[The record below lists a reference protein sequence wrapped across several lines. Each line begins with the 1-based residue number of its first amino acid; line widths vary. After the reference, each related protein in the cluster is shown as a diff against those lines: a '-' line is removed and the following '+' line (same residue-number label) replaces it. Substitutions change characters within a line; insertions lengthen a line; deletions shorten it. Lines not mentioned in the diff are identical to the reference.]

1 LKTFSPLPP
10 RPLPIDAILPQLQTL
25 LAAAPACVL
34 QAPPGAGKTTRVP
47 LALLTA
53 PWLAGQS
60 MIILEPRRLAATNAA
75 HYLATQLGERVGAQ
89 VGYTIRFE
97 RKVSSATRIE
107 VVTEGI
113 LTRRLQSDPELS
125 GVGLVIFDEIHE
137 RNLNSDLALALCR
150 DAQLGL
156 RPDLRLLAMS
166 ATLDAAPLARLLG
179 DAPLLSSSGRAYPV
193 EIIHLGSPPP
203 RTPLAEAVN
212 VAIRRALKEGE
223 GDLLVFLPGVA
234 EIKRTERLLADL
246 GSELLLCPLYADLP
260 FAAQEKAILPDPE
273 RRKIVLATNIA
284 ETSLTIE
291 GVKIVI
297 DAGLERRPR
306 FDAARGMSALETV
319 RISLASAVQRAGRAG
334 RLAPGRCYRLWSA
347 GEEGILLPHTPPEI
361 RSADL
366 APLALELARWGI
378 VDAATLCWLD
388 PPPAGHLVAA
398 RALLAQL
405 GALDPA
411 GRITH
416 LGQRMADLPAHPRL
430 ARLLLAAHELG
441 ESPLGATLAA
451 LLSERDPLRAGASL
465 PHGSGS
471 DLSDRLELCTGRS
484 ENADAAA
491 CAAIA
496 RAARQFR
503 QLLGCREEAPLA
515 AASPDLLARLLAPA
529 YPDRIGRERE
539 GQHGHYLLA
548 SGVGA
553 CLSSRSRLKPPPW
566 LLALQLRAG
575 RGSEGEIDL
584 ATPLDPATLEQ
595 CVAAQTE
602 AVREVFWDERAERV
616 VGREVRRCGAIVL
629 SERMVAPRPEESV
642 AALCSGI
649 RRLGLECLSWSRA
662 AQQLRGRVRF
672 VATLP
677 QERGWPDLSNA
688 YLLANL
694 EEWLGPFLRNCR
706 SRVDLERCDPLPALL
721 ALLPWQLQRR
731 LDELAPEKLVVPS
744 GSLLPLE
751 YPVDGAPY
759 LEVKLQELFGL
770 GESPRI
776 GGNRVAVVLHLL
788 SPARHPL
795 AVTQDLRSFW
805 DQVYPEVKKEMR
817 GRYPKHPWPDDP
829 WSAVATRHTK
839 KRSGQ

>member
-1 LKTFSPLPP
+1 MK
-10 RPLPIDAILPQLQTL
+10 RNPLPIDEILPRLQSI
-25 LAAAPACVL
+25 LAGATACVL

-47 LALLTA
+47 LELLSA

-60 MIILEPRRLAATNAA
+60 IILLEPRRLAATNAA
-75 HYLATQLGERVGAQ
+75 HYLAAQLGEEVGGR

-97 RKVSSATRIE
+97 RKVSSLTRIE

-113 LTRRLQSDPELS
+113 LTRRLQNDPELS

-156 RPDLRLLAMS
+156 RPELRLLAMS

-179 DAPLLSSSGRAYPV
+179 DAPLLSSSGRSFPV

-203 RTPLAEAVN
+203 RTPVESAINA
-212 VAIRRALKEGE
+212 AIRRALREGE

-234 EIKRTERLLADL
+234 EIKRCERLLADL
-246 GSELLLCPLYADLP
+246 GGDLLICPLYADLP
-260 FAAQEKAILPDPE
+260 FSAQEKAIMPDLG

-284 ETSLTIE
+284 ETSLTID

-297 DAGLERRPR
+297 DGGWERRPR
-306 FDAARGMSALETV
+306 FDAARGMSSLDTV
-319 RISLASAVQRAGRAG
+319 RISLSSAVQRAGRAG

-347 GEEGILLPHTPPEI
+347 GEEGALLPHTPPEI

-388 PPPAGHLVAA
+388 PPPSGHLAAA
-398 RALLAQL
+398 RALLVQL

-411 GRITH
+411 GRITP
-416 LGQRMADLPAHPRL
+416 LGQRMAELPAHPRL
-430 ARLLLAAHELG
+430 SRLLLAAQDAKEG
-441 ESPLGATLAA
+441 PLGATLAA

-465 PHGSGS
+465 PHGSSS
-471 DLSDRLELCTGRS
+471 DVGDRLELCAGRS
-484 ENADAAA
+484 ENSDAAA
-491 CAAIA
+491 CAAIG
-496 RAARQFR
+496 RVARQFR
-503 QLLGCREEAPLA
+503 QLLGVREERTFAAPA
-515 AASPDLLARLLAPA
+515 PELLARLLAPA
-529 YPDRIGRERE
+529 FPDRIGRERD
-539 GQHGHYLLA
+539 GQRGHYLLA

-553 CLSSRSRLKPPPW
+553 QLSMRSRLKPTPW

-575 RGSEGEIDL
+575 RGREGEIDL
-584 ATPLDPATLEQ
+584 ATPLDPVTLEEI
-595 CVAAQTE
+595 VAPQAR
-602 AVREVFWDERAERV
+602 AGREVGWDERAERV
-616 VGREVRRCGAIVL
+616 VAREVRRFGAIL
-629 SERMVAPRPEESV
+629 CSERLVTPQPDEVV
-642 AALCSGI
+642 AALCSGL
-649 RRLGLECLSWSRA
+649 RRLGLERLNWSRA

-672 VATLP
+672 VAALSG
-677 QERGWPDLSNA
+677 ESNWPDFSDA
-688 YLLANL
+688 TLLATL
-694 EEWLGPFLRNCR
+694 EGWLGPFLTNCR
-706 SRVDLERCDPLPALL
+706 SRADLERCDPLPALSARL
-721 ALLPWQLQRR
+721 DWQQQRR
-731 LDELAPEKLVVPS
+731 LDELAPEKLSVPS
-744 GSLLPLE
+744 GSILPLD
-751 YPVDGAPY
+751 YPLDGAPH

-770 GESPRI
+770 GENPRI
-776 GGNRVAVVLHLL
+776 GGQRVAIVLHLL
-788 SPARHPL
+788 SPARRPL
-795 AVTQDLRSFW
+795 AVTQDLRNFW

-839 KRSGQ
+839 KRTKAERE

>member
-1 LKTFSPLPP
+1 MKHSV
-10 RPLPIDAILPQLQTL
+10 LPIDAILPRLQTIL
-25 LAAAPACVL
+25 SSTTACVL

-47 LALLTA
+47 LELLNA
-53 PWLAGQS
+53 PWLVGRS
-60 MIILEPRRLAATNAA
+60 IIMLEPRRLAAINAA
-75 HYLATQLGERVGAQ
+75 HYLASQLGEKVGAQ

-97 RKVSSATRIE
+97 RKVSNLTRIE

-113 LTRRLQSDPELS
+113 LTRRLQNDPELT

-156 RPDLRLLAMS
+156 RPELRILAMS
-166 ATLDAAPLARLLG
+166 ATLDAAPLAKLLG
-179 DAPLLSSSGRAYPV
+179 DAPLLSSSGRSFPV

-203 RTPLAEAVN
+203 RTPLATAIN

-246 GSELLLCPLYADLP
+246 NHELLICPLYADLP
-260 FAAQEKAILPDPE
+260 FAQQEKAILPDSE

-284 ETSLTIE
+284 ETSLTID

-297 DAGLERRPR
+297 DGGLERRPR
-306 FDAARGMSALETV
+306 FDAARGMSSLDTV
-319 RISLASAVQRAGRAG
+319 RISLSSAVQRAGRAG
-334 RLAPGRCYRLWSA
+334 RLAPGRCYRLWSS
-347 GEEGILLPHTPPEI
+347 GEEGTLLPYTPPEI

-378 VDAATLCWLD
+378 VDVATLCWLD
-388 PPPAGHLVAA
+388 PPPSGHLVAA

-411 GRITH
+411 GRITP
-416 LGQRMADLPAHPRL
+416 LGQRMAELPAHPRL
-430 ARLLLAAHELG
+430 SRLLLAAQEAG
-441 ESPLGATLAA
+441 EGSLGATLAA

-465 PHGSGS
+465 SPGSSS
-471 DLSDRLELCTGRS
+471 DVSDRLELCAGCS
-484 ENADAAA
+484 ENGDAAA
-491 CAAIA
+491 CAAID
-496 RAARQFR
+496 RVARQFR
-503 QLLGCREEAPLA
+503 QLLGVREKRTVTV
-515 AASPDLLARLLAPA
+515 ASPELLARLLAPA
-529 YPDRIGRERE
+529 FPDRIGRERD
-539 GQHGHYLLA
+539 GQQGHYLLA

-553 CLSSRSRLKPPPW
+553 KLSTRSRLKPTPW

-584 ATPLDPATLEQ
+584 ATPLDAATLEEI
-595 CVAAQTE
+595 VAPQTT
-602 AVREVFWDERAERV
+602 AGREVGWDERAERV
-616 VGREVRRCGAIVL
+616 VARDVRRFGAIL
-629 SERMVAPRPEESV
+629 FSEKMVTPRPEEV
-642 AALCSGI
+642 VTALCSGV
-649 RRLGLECLSWSRA
+649 RRLGLERLSWSRA
-662 AQQLRGRVRF
+662 AQQLRGRVCF
-672 VATLP
+672 VSALSG
-677 QERGWPDLSNA
+677 ESGWPDFSDVT
-688 YLLANL
+688 LLATL
-694 EEWLGPFLRNCR
+694 EAWLGPFLTNCR
-706 SRVDLERCDPLPALL
+706 TRADLERCDPLPALL
-721 ALLPWQLQRR
+721 ALLDWQQQRR
-731 LDELAPEKLVVPS
+731 LDELAPEKLNVPS
-744 GSLLPLE
+744 GSILPLD
-751 YPVDGAPY
+751 YPLDGVPH

-770 GESPRI
+770 GENPRI
-776 GGNRVAVVLHLL
+776 GGQRVAVVLHLL
-788 SPARHPL
+788 SPARRPL
-795 AVTQDLRSFW
+795 AVTQDLRNFW

>member
-1 LKTFSPLPP
+1 M
-10 RPLPIDAILPQLQTL
+10 RPVLPIDAILPRLQTIL
-25 LAAAPACVL
+25 SGTTACVL

-47 LALLTA
+47 LELLNAL
-53 PWLAGQS
+53 WLAGQS
-60 MIILEPRRLAATNAA
+60 IILLEPRRLAATNAA
-75 HYLATQLGERVGAQ
+75 HYLAAQLGEQVGAR

-97 RKVSSATRIE
+97 RKVSSLTRIE

-113 LTRRLQSDPELS
+113 LTRRLQNDPELS

-156 RPDLRLLAMS
+156 RPELRLLAMS
-166 ATLDAAPLARLLG
+166 ATLDAAPLAKLLG

-193 EIIHLGSPPP
+193 EIIHLGPPPP
-203 RTPLAEAVN
+203 RTPLAVAIN

-246 GSELLLCPLYADLP
+246 NHELLICPLYADLS
-260 FAAQEKAILPDPE
+260 FAQQEKAILPDPE
-273 RRKIVLATNIA
+273 QRKIVLATNIA

-297 DAGLERRPR
+297 DGGLERRPR
-306 FDAARGMSALETV
+306 FDAARGMSSLDTV
-319 RISLASAVQRAGRAG
+319 RISLSSAVQRAGRAG

-347 GEEGILLPHTPPEI
+347 GEEGTLLPHTPPEI

-366 APLALELARWGI
+366 APLALEVARWGI
-378 VDAATLCWLD
+378 VDATTLCWLD

-411 GRITH
+411 GRITP
-416 LGQRMADLPAHPRL
+416 LGQRMAELPAHPRL
-430 ARLLLAAHELG
+430 ARLLLAAQAVG
-441 ESPLGATLAA
+441 EGALGATLAA

-465 PHGSGS
+465 SHGSSS
-471 DLSDRLELCTGRS
+471 DVSDRLELCTVHS
-484 ENADAAA
+484 ENGDAAA
-491 CAAIA
+491 CAAIG

-503 QLLGCREEAPLA
+503 QILGVREERTLAVAP
-515 AASPDLLARLLAPA
+515 PELLARILAPA
-529 YPDRIGRERE
+529 FPDRIGRERE
-539 GQHGHYLLA
+539 GQRGHYLLA

-553 CLSSRSRLKPPPW
+553 QLSSRSRLKPTPW

-584 ATPLDPATLEQ
+584 ATPLDAATLEEI
-595 CVAAQTE
+595 VAPQTT
-602 AVREVFWDERAERV
+602 AAREVGWDERAERV
-616 VGREVRRCGAIVL
+616 VGREVRRFGAIL
-629 SERMVAPRPEESV
+629 FSEKLVTPRPEEVV
-642 AALCSGI
+642 AALCSGL
-649 RRLGLECLSWSRA
+649 RRLGLERLNWSRP

-672 VATLP
+672 VAALSG
-677 QERGWPDLSNA
+677 ESNWPDFSDA
-688 YLLANL
+688 SLLATL
-694 EEWLGPFLRNCR
+694 EDWLGPFLTNCR
-706 SRVDLERCDPLPALL
+706 SRADLERCDPLAALSARL
-721 ALLPWQLQRR
+721 DWQQQRR
-731 LDELAPEKLVVPS
+731 LDELAPEKLSVPS
-744 GSLLPLE
+744 GSILPLD
-751 YPVDGAPY
+751 YPLDGTPH

-770 GESPRI
+770 GENPRI
-776 GGNRVAVVLHLL
+776 GGQRVAIILHLL
-788 SPARHPL
+788 SPARRPL
-795 AVTQDLRSFW
+795 AVTQDLRNFW

>member
-1 LKTFSPLPP
+1 M
-10 RPLPIDAILPQLQTL
+10 RPVLPIDAILPQLQTIL
-25 LAAAPACVL
+25 SGTHACVL

-47 LALLTA
+47 LELLNA
-53 PWLAGQS
+53 PWLSGQS
-60 MIILEPRRLAATNAA
+60 IILLEPRRLAATNAA
-75 HYLATQLGERVGAQ
+75 HYLAAQLGEGVGAR

-97 RKVSSATRIE
+97 RKVSSLTRIE

-113 LTRRLQSDPELS
+113 LTRRLQNDPELS

-156 RPDLRLLAMS
+156 RPELRLLAMS

-193 EIIHLGSPPP
+193 EIVHLGSPPP
-203 RTPLAEAVN
+203 RTHLSEAVN
-212 VAIRRALKEGE
+212 VAIRRALREGE

-246 GSELLLCPLYADLP
+246 HDELLISPLYADLP
-260 FAAQEKAILPDPE
+260 FAAQEQAILPDPG

-284 ETSLTIE
+284 ETSLTID

-297 DAGLERRPR
+297 DGGLERRPR
-306 FDAARGMSALETV
+306 FDAARGMTSLETV
-319 RISLASAVQRAGRAG
+319 RISLSSAVQRAGRAG

-347 GEEGILLPHTPPEI
+347 GEEGSLLPHTPPEI

-388 PPPAGHLVAA
+388 PPPPGHLAAA

-411 GRITH
+411 GRITP
-416 LGQRMADLPAHPRL
+416 LGQRMSELPAHPRL
-430 ARLLLAAHELG
+430 SRLLLAAQDAG
-441 ESPLGATLAA
+441 EGPLGATLAA
-451 LLSERDPLRAGASL
+451 LLSERDPLRSGAAL
-465 PHGSGS
+465 PHASNS
-471 DLSDRLELCTGRS
+471 DVSDRLELCAGRS

-491 CAAIA
+491 CAAIG

-503 QLLGCREEAPLA
+503 QLLGIREEGTLTVN
-515 AASPDLLARLLAPA
+515 SPELLARLLAPA
-529 YPDRIGRERE
+529 FPDRIGRERD
-539 GQHGHYLLA
+539 GQQGHYLLA

-553 CLSSRSRLKPPPW
+553 QLSIRSRLKPPPW

-584 ATPLDPATLEQ
+584 ATPLDAATLAEI
-595 CVAAQTE
+595 VAPQTR
-602 AVREVFWDERAERV
+602 AGREVGWDERAERV
-616 VGREVRRCGAIVL
+616 VGREVRRFGAIL
-629 SERMVAPRPEESV
+629 FSEQQVAVRSEEVV
-642 AALCSGI
+642 AALCSGV
-649 RRLGLECLSWSRA
+649 RRLGLERLSWSRA

-672 VATLP
+672 VSALP
-677 QERGWPDLSNA
+677 GESGWPDFGDTT
-688 YLLANL
+688 LLATL
-694 EEWLGPFLRNCR
+694 ENWLGPFLRNCR
-706 SRVDLERCDPLPALL
+706 SRTDLERCDPLPALS
-721 ALLPWQLQRR
+721 ALLDWQQQRR

-744 GSLLPLE
+744 GSIL
-751 YPVDGAPY
+751 PVDYPLDAAPY

-770 GESPRI
+770 AENPRI
-776 GGNRVAVVLHLL
+776 GGQRVAIVLHLL
-788 SPARHPL
+788 SPARRPL